1 MGTANL
7 SELMLSEHSTVA
19 SFREYTTTTR
29 SRVVRFGGTEQDP
42 SHRSAMETTEM
53 RNSVRQ
59 TIPPIAVQRRLTL
72 DANDMNTAKSS
83 CDIIAANLSELL
95 LSDRSSLFSS
105 RSTVPSIF
113 EVGSDEE
120 NDSDVEE
127 NYSDVFCS
135 TSCSSDENGDSLSP
149 KPVAT
154 RNLLAGP
161 KRRTFWTKL
170 RTLAY
175 TGSQS

>member
-1 MGTANL
+1 MGEIRSSIRSTLPPIAARRRSTLDANDMNTAKASCDIITANF

-19 SFREYTTTTR
+19 SFREDTTTTR
-29 SRVVRFGGTEQDP
+29 SRAVRFGGTEQDP
-42 SHRSAMETTEM
+42 THRSAMETTEM
-53 RNSVRQ
+53 RNSVRS

-72 DANDMNTAKSS
+72 DANDMNTAKKS

-127 NYSDVFCS
+127 NYSDVYCA
-135 TSCSSDENGDSLSP
+135 TSCSSDESC
-149 KPVAT
+149 
-154 RNLLAGP
+154 
-161 KRRTFWTKL
+161 
-170 RTLAY
+170 
-175 TGSQS
+175 